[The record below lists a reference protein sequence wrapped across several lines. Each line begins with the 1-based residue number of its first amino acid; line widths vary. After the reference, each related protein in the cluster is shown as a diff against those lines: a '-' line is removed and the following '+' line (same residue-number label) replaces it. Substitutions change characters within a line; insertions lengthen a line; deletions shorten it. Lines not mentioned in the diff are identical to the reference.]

1 MPAVA
6 SAHPPEAKT
15 VCPDGY
21 TLSTDE
27 TECSKPVVKDHGEAQ
42 CDPGYSLVSKAR
54 GASVCEK
61 EVGKPTCEQGTG
73 DDYVSTTYHGP
84 PNKCAD
90 GEHDG
95 SKCIDQKTPVCAK
108 GALQGTKCIERT
120 TDTTPPMNT
129 LNHHVAHACPASHQQ
144 TPPLPL
150 IYFVYTSVTPEL
162 MTHEQ
167 LNEYVKNG
175 GLASSNPGKWEK
187 LDDTHN
193 CYKAVEDKGKTI
205 NLLKVIINGVE
216 YAVNTGKMVV
226 NNVEYTVTEA
236 GKVVIGGVQRR
247 GLLRV
252 DHRLSDP
259 DRQHRQFGYA
269 YGERRHFGNQIPE
282 MDQPGLLDHL

>member
-1 MPAVA
+1 M
-6 SAHPPEAKT
+6 
-15 VCPDGY
+15 
-21 TLSTDE
+21 
-27 TECSKPVVKDHGEAQ
+27 
-42 CDPGYSLVSKAR
+42 
-54 GASVCEK
+54 
-61 EVGKPTCEQGTG
+61 
-73 DDYVSTTYHGP
+73 
-84 PNKCAD
+84 
-90 GEHDG
+90 
-95 SKCIDQKTPVCAK
+95 
-108 GALQGTKCIERT
+108 
-120 TDTTPPMNT
+120 
-129 LNHHVAHACPASHQQ
+129 
-144 TPPLPL
+144 
-150 IYFVYTSVTPEL
+150 
-162 MTHEQ
+162 
-167 LNEYVKNG
+167 
-175 GLASSNPGKWEK
+175 ASSNPGKWEK